1 MRNRNLP
8 EGDISIWYHDFIRIA
23 TGALP
28 LGQDTSPDERKP
40 GVAMPEEPSQSR
52 SF

>member
-8 EGDISIWYHDFIRIA
+8 EGDISVWYHDITWIA
-23 TGALP
+23 TEVL
-28 LGQDTSPDERKP
+28 R